1 MATFKPK
8 ILLVDDEAEARSGL
22 AHALRMRSY
31 EVVEVGTGT
40 EALSRAKTEW
50 PALIILDVVLP
61 DLPGT
66 EVFKK
71 LRADPVTR
79 IIPVL
84 LLTAKPDILEVAGT
98 EIPSFEGTRD
108 RYFEKPGRVEEL
120 LAVVHQ
126 MLTRKT

>member
-1 MATFKPK
+1 MTAFKPK

-22 AHALRMRSY
+22 ARALKAKGY

-40 EALSRAKTEW
+40 EALSRAKGEW
-50 PALIILDVVLP
+50 PALIILDIVLP
-61 DLPGT
+61 DISGI

-71 LRADPVTR
+71 LRADPITR
-79 IIPVL
+79 AVPVL

-108 RYFEKPGRVEEL
+108 RYLEKPDRVDKL

-126 MLTRKT
+126 MLTRKS

>member
-1 MATFKPK
+1 MTAFKPK

-22 AHALRMRSY
+22 AHALKAKGY

-40 EALSRAKTEW
+40 EALARAKGEW

-61 DLPGT
+61 DIPGT

-71 LRADPVTR
+71 LRADPITK

-84 LLTAKPDILEVAGT
+84 LLTAKPDILEMAGT

-108 RYFEKPGRVEEL
+108 RYLEKPGRADEL

-126 MLTRKT
+126 MITRTS

>member
-1 MATFKPK
+1 MAAFKPK

-31 EVVEVGTGT
+31 EVVEVGTGM

-50 PALIILDVVLP
+50 PA
-61 DLPGT
+61 
-66 EVFKK
+66 
-71 LRADPVTR
+71 
-79 IIPVL
+79 
-84 LLTAKPDILEVAGT
+84 PDILEIAGT

-108 RYFEKPGRVEEL
+108 RYFEKPGRVDEL

-126 MLTRKT
+126 MLTRTS